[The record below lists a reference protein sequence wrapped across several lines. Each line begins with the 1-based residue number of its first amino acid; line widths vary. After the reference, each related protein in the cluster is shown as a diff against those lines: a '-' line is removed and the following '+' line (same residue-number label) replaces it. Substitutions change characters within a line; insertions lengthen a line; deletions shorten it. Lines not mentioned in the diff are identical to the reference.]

1 MQKTKRREWVKT
13 FAIIFLVILL
23 ILTFFSQTIMNRSL
37 PEVAAQYVESGTI
50 NAKIRGSGAVSA
62 DETYDVTISQ
72 TRKIRSVLV
81 KVGDTVNAGDVLFM
95 LEPADSEELKTA
107 QKTLSDLEL
116 AYQKSLIEAGN
127 ASSTENREVQ
137 KLRDA
142 YNEALAT
149 LRLYSSADPSQIKSA
164 LEQAKVELTSLQR
177 ASADAESALAEVNTE
192 LTEAQQAA
200 TDASSAVTTL
210 QTEISALDT
219 QLETLIVASR
229 DKTRAIEDAQKKL
242 NEAYETKNRDWAIH
256 QLRYEELQGYA
267 TENGVV
273 NYTLMAAYAA
283 DTSFLQRSKPDI
295 EFTEDDLKALADA
308 YDTISK
314 DDATIAELETTLR
327 QLQQDANDPVTGA
340 TMAQQIQDLENEKT
354 SKERELRTKQY
365 EADAAAV
372 QVEQVKSRVERY
384 QEDATAAKR
393 TAEDKQAEVD
403 KLTAASTAAE
413 TLKTAQTALE
423 DKVFE
428 TSLGDASSLD
438 LQNSKKAIEEQQK
451 VVDEL
456 MAQADGQEVTA
467 NVSGKVTAINVTAGN
482 SAGADTALATLTVVD
497 RGYTVKIA
505 VTADQ
510 AKQVTIGDTA
520 TITNYYNGDITAT
533 LENIAN
539 DPQNPGKGKL
549 LVFRLSGEGVEAGSN
564 ITLSI
569 GQRSATYDTLVPNSA
584 LRNDANGDFVLVVTA
599 KNTPLGNRYTATR
612 VGVTVL
618 AKDDTKSAVTGLSS
632 GDFVITT
639 STAPIEAGTQVRLVD
654 NG

>member
-13 FAIIFLVILL
+13 FAIIFLAVLL

-149 LRLYSSADPSQIKSA
+149 LRLYSSADPSQITAA

-428 TSLGDASSLD
+428 TSLGDSASLD

-510 AKQVTIGDTA
+510 AKQVTVGDTA

-584 LRNDANGDFVLVVTA
+584 IRNDANGDFVLVVTA

-639 STAPIEAGTQVRLVD
+639 STAPIEAGSQVRLVD

>member
-13 FAIIFLVILL
+13 FAIIFLVVLL

-149 LRLYSSADPSQIKSA
+149 LRLYSSADPSQITAA

-428 TSLGDASSLD
+428 TSLGDSANLD